1 VGRVERPAAASNLLG
16 QNSRLKYTGIK
27 YHSAY
32 CILTVERA
40 ARFENL
46 IILRDGD
53 RGTHRAF
60 ASHGGRTVFAVKSPV
75 RLSEQ
80 R

>member
-1 VGRVERPAAASNLLG
+1 MAVASNLLG
-16 QNSRLKYTGIK
+16 QNSRLQFTGIK
-27 YHSAY
+27 CQSGRR
-32 CILTVERA
+32 ILTVERA

-53 RGTHRAF
+53 CGTRRAF
-60 ASHGGRTVFAVKSPV
+60 ASHGGGTFFAVKSGV
-75 RLSEQ
+75 RLWRQ